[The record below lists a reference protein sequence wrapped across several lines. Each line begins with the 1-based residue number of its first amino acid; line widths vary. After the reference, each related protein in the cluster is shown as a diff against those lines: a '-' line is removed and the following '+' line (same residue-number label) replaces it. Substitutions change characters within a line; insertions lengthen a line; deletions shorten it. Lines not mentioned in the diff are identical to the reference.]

1 MSLISLREYIQNILK
16 KTDVIYYDVSVKSE
30 FCHLHHIILTA
41 VFLIYSLFVLY
52 HFAVLSRS
60 HVFKL
65 FKKLGKVVHIV
76 DATLCGNILDS

>member
-41 VFLIYSLFVLY
+41 VFFDL
-52 HFAVLSRS
+52 
-60 HVFKL
+60 
-65 FKKLGKVVHIV
+65 
-76 DATLCGNILDS
+76 